1 MAQTKDNNVEIA
13 PLRSL
18 DDFLLESAR
27 FQIPDIKHPEKWGN
41 RVVKNLLYYQ
51 TNYFLLYIFL
61 FVIVGVIHP
70 REVAS
75 GAITTGLI
83 ILLYF
88 GFTNNTSQIEYIRSE
103 YRNVSIVGTVLAL
116 YFVYYMLNNILVLL
130 VALLFPVSVIFIH
143 ASLRLRNF
151 KNKLANQVEMLEIK
165 VTPMGL
171 ILRHL
176 GLQTDISKIATNKKL
191 TEISENLKL

>member
-1 MAQTKDNNVEIA
+1 M
-13 PLRSL
+13 
-18 DDFLLESAR
+18 
-27 FQIPDIKHPEKWGN
+27 
-41 RVVKNLLYYQ
+41 
-51 TNYFLLYIFL
+51 
-61 FVIVGVIHP
+61 IHP

-130 VALLFPVSVIFIH
+130 VALLFPVSGNSISSTITRFICINPV
-143 ASLRLRNF
+143 SSDF
-151 KNKLANQVEMLEIK
+151 YTCFVK
-165 VTPMGL
+165 
-171 ILRHL
+171 
-176 GLQTDISKIATNKKL
+176 
-191 TEISENLKL
+191 TEEF